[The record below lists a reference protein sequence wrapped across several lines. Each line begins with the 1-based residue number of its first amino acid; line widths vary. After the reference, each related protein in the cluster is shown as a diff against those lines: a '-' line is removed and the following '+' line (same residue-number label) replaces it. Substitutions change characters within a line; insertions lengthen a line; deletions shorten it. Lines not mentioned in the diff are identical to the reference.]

1 MACCAFAIYLVSL
14 VLWPLRR
21 VLRLG
26 RAPQWQADPAVEWRP
41 GGPPTPLRPSVLRR
55 AICTMLLGLGGT
67 AVLAG
72 TAAIAAPQQARS
84 IESAIHASICGEL
97 P

>member
-41 GGPPTPLRPSVLRR
+41 GAPATPRQPSVLYR
-55 AICTMLLGLGGT
+55 AVRTAFLALGGT

-72 TAAIAAPQQARS
+72 TAAVAAPQQARS
-84 IESAIHASICGEL
+84 LETALHASICGER

>member
-21 VLRLG
+21 MLRLG
-26 RAPQWQADPAVEWRP
+26 REPQWQADPAVEWRP
-41 GGPPTPLRPSVLRR
+41 GAPATPRRPSVLRR
-55 AICTMLLGLGGT
+55 ALQTLLLALGGT

-72 TAAIAAPQQARS
+72 TAAVAAPQQARS
-84 IESAIHASICGEL
+84 LESAIHASICGEL

>member
-1 MACCAFAIYLVSL
+1 AIYLVSL

-21 VLRLG
+21 MLRLG
-26 RAPQWQADPAVEWRP
+26 RAPRWQADPAVEWRP
-41 GGPPTPLRPSVLRR
+41 GAPPAPRRPSVLRR
-55 AICTMLLGLGGT
+55 AIRSVLLGLGGS

-84 IESAIHASICGEL
+84 IESVIHASIC
-97 P
+97 